1 MSHDNSKLPLAR
13 RDGLLVEELGDE
25 TLVYDRE
32 SHEAHCLNRSAALVW
47 RHCDGTTTVADMVSL
62 LQQELDIPAD
72 ESMVWLALDRVEKAQ
87 LLRQPPTPA
96 RPGIDYSRR
105 AVIRTLGRAGGIALV
120 VPVVASIVAPHAAH
134 AQSCIERAACE
145 ALLPPN
151 CGGMPICDRPG
162 DCCMQDGDECD
173 KDNCP

>member
-13 RDGLLVEELGDE
+13 SEGLLVEELGDE

-72 ESMVWLALDRVEKAQ
+72 ESMV
-87 LLRQPPTPA
+87 
-96 RPGIDYSRR
+96 
-105 AVIRTLGRAGGIALV
+105 
-120 VPVVASIVAPHAAH
+120 
-134 AQSCIERAACE
+134 
-145 ALLPPN
+145 
-151 CGGMPICDRPG
+151 
-162 DCCMQDGDECD
+162 
-173 KDNCP
+173 